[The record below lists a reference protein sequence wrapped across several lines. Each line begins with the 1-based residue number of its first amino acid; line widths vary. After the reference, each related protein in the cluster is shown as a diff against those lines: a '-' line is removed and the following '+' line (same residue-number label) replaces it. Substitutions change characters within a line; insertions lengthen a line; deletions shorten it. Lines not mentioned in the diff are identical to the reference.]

1 MAGNKQKKYGNEV
14 TGDTQGHPGDR
25 HGRTRSSRPASQ
37 HSQFKD
43 TRGSRDGKTE
53 AQGWPR
59 PMRPELRQKWR
70 QDDAL
75 ELKPQDVNGYR
86 GWDSR
91 KDQVPLAPLVLV

>member
-1 MAGNKQKKYGNEV
+1 
-14 TGDTQGHPGDR
+14 
-25 HGRTRSSRPASQ
+25 
-37 HSQFKD
+37 
-43 TRGSRDGKTE
+43 
-53 AQGWPR
+53 
-59 PMRPELRQKWR
+59 MRPELRQKWR